1 MKAKPNRRRIELNLP
16 IVTGATIT
24 RRRFLAGTGAILTG
38 PSFLA
43 ARCTALAEEDRVQP
57 PNTTRVRLRFV
68 DSQTG
73 QTTPAMV
80 CITDANSN
88 EVRVFVGKDT
98 KKISGEKRVG
108 DKIRAE
114 LTQGGFA
121 NSIQ

>member
-1 MKAKPNRRRIELNLP
+1 MKMNRMNSLMTL
-16 IVTGATIT
+16 
-24 RRRFLAGTGAILTG
+24 
-38 PSFLA
+38 
-43 ARCTALAEEDRVQP
+43 ALAVGITGTLSASLVWAEAEYVPSSSPKAQELDTKP
-57 PNTTRVRLRFV
+57 GPAFTTIDGKVSKIEGNV
-68 DSQTG
+68 YVVEG
-73 QTTPAMV
+73 PAYNA
-80 CITDANSN
+80 IGGGANSN

>member
-1 MKAKPNRRRIELNLP
+1 MKMIGM
-16 IVTGATIT
+16 TSTIA
-24 RRRFLAGTGAILTG
+24 LA
-38 PSFLA
+38 LA
-43 ARCTALAEEDRVQP
+43 AGIAGALSPSPVWAEAEYVPSSSPKAQELDTKP
-57 PNTTRVRLRFV
+57 GPAFTTIDGKVSKIEGNIYV
-68 DSQTG
+68 VEG
-73 QTTPAMV
+73 PAYNA
-80 CITDANSN
+80 IGGGANSN

>member
-1 MKAKPNRRRIELNLP
+1 MKTNAMKHM
-16 IVTGATIT
+16 VTVALTLGM
-24 RRRFLAGTGAILTG
+24 AGCFTASL
-38 PSFLA
+38 
-43 ARCTALAEEDRVQP
+43 ALAEAEFAPTSTSKPVELDTKP
-57 PNTTRVRLRFV
+57 GPAFTTIDGKVSKIEGNIYV
-68 DSQTG
+68 VEG
-73 QTTPAMV
+73 PAYNA
-80 CITDANSN
+80 IGGGANSN

>member
-1 MKAKPNRRRIELNLP
+1 MKMISVKS
-16 IVTGATIT
+16 TM
-24 RRRFLAGTGAILTG
+24 
-38 PSFLA
+38 
-43 ARCTALAEEDRVQP
+43 ALALAVGITGSLSASLVWGEAGFTPSTSQKVTELDTKP
-57 PNTTRVRLRFV
+57 GPAFTTIDGKVSKIEGNIYV
-68 DSQTG
+68 VEG
-73 QTTPAMV
+73 PAYNA
-80 CITDANSN
+80 IGGGANSN

>member
-1 MKAKPNRRRIELNLP
+1 MKM
-16 IVTGATIT
+16 T
-24 RRRFLAGTGAILTG
+24 RMNALMTVA
-38 PSFLA
+38 LA
-43 ARCTALAEEDRVQP
+43 AGVAGMFSLTPVWAETEYVSSPSPKTQELDTKP
-57 PNTTRVRLRFV
+57 GPAFTTIDGKVSKIEGNV
-68 DSQTG
+68 YVVEG
-73 QTTPAMV
+73 PAYNA
-80 CITDANSN
+80 IGGGANSN